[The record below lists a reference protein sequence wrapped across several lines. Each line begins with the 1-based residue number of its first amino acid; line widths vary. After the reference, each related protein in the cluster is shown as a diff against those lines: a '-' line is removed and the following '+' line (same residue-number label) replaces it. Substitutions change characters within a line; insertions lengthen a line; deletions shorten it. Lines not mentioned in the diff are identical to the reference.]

1 VILVILL
8 DNVLLDFP
16 STMTEAEAVK
26 HAKEEIELWHKQRKT
41 IDQIHISI
49 EDNEI
54 VIRAF
59 EKSPIRRV
67 RRITG
72 YLSDCNN
79 FNDAKRA
86 ELADRIIHV

>member
-1 VILVILL
+1 MVLV
-8 DNVLLDFP
+8 DNVLVDLAEGMP
-16 STMTEAEAVK
+16 EKEAMLYV
-26 HAKEEIELWHKQRKT
+26 KEEIEQWKQKGKA
-41 IDQIHISI
+41 IDRIQLSL
-49 EDNEI
+49 ENDEV

-72 YLSDCNN
+72 YLSDATN

-86 ELADRIIHV
+86 ELADRVIHTA